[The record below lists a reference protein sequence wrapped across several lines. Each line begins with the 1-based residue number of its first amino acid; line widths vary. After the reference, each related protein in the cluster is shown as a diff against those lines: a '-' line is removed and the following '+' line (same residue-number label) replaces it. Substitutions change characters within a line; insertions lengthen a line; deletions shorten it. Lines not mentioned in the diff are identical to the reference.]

1 MINCGSMGPF
11 RCMQKSAIGRYGM
24 ALLATLTALT
34 LRELLRPLLGNT
46 NPYHTIWAVIVF
58 SAWYCGMGPSIV
70 ASLFGALGVWYLFL
84 APYHSFALQNRT
96 DIFGIVDFL
105 LLSGFIMALGEGIR
119 RGEAKRKKAEHE
131 LQIAREMAYDK
142 LDHLVKEQT
151 SELERSNQQLR
162 QLSARLIRIQDE
174 ERRRIAR
181 ELHDSAGQYLAAV
194 AMALEAAKH
203 EQASAKAIRK
213 LDEAAEITKVCSSE
227 IRTISHLLHPPLLEE
242 MGLAP
247 AIRWYVEGFV
257 ARSGIRVSIDLAE
270 EFDRLGN
277 DAELAL
283 FRVLQE
289 SLTNIHRHSGSTTAT
304 VRVRADSGQVLLEI
318 EDQGRG
324 RGEDNGSSSRS
335 GPGIGTLGMRER
347 LNELAGVLEIASDES
362 GTRVRAVIPAG
373 AGARNIKI
381 GEKAASAAD

>member
-1 MINCGSMGPF
+1 MINCSSMGPF
-11 RCMQKSAIGRYGM
+11 RYMQKSAIGRYGM
-24 ALLATLTALT
+24 AVLATLAALI

-58 SAWYCGMGPSIV
+58 SAWYCGIGPSIV

-84 APYHSFALQNRT
+84 PPYHSFALQNRS
-96 DIFGIVDFL
+96 DVFGTVDFL
-105 LLSGFIMALGEGIR
+105 LLSGFIMALGKAIR

-131 LQIAREMAYDK
+131 LQIARETAYDK

-194 AMALEAAKH
+194 AMALEAAKQ

-213 LDEAAEITKVCSSE
+213 LEEAAEITKRCSSE

-242 MGLAP
+242 MGLAS
-247 AIRWYVEGFV
+247 AVRWYVEGF
-257 ARSGIRVSIDLAE
+257 ASRSGIQVKMEFAE
-270 EFDRLGN
+270 SLQRLGS
-277 DAELAL
+277 DVELAV

-289 SLTNIHRHSGSTTAT
+289 SLTNIHRHSGSRTASI
-304 VRVRADSGQVLLEI
+304 RIGADSEQVWLEVQ
-318 EDQGRG
+318 DQGRG
-324 RGEDNGSSSRS
+324 KRNGNGSSNGFRS
-335 GPGIGTLGMRER
+335 GIGTLGMRER
-347 LNELAGVLEIASDES
+347 LKELAGVLEIASDES
-362 GTRVRAVIPAG
+362 GTRVRAVIPLG
-373 AGARNIKI
+373 AGARDIRV
-381 GEKAASAAD
+381 GEKAASGAN